1 MLSICERSYKVA
13 IEEFDKQDLIG
24 LTEEAAKI
32 LLEKNKIRV
41 RIARRDLIEY
51 AHPFDWAPER
61 VNLEIENGVV
71 VKASF
76 G

>member
-13 IEEFDKQDLIG
+13 IEEFNKQDLIG

-32 LLEKNKIRV
+32 LLVKNKIRV

-51 AHPFDWAPER
+51 ARTFDWAPER